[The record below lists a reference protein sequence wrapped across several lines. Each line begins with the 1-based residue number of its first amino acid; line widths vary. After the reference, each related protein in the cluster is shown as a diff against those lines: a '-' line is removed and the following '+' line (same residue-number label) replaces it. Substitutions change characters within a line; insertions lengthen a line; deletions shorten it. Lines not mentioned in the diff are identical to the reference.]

1 MDVRDA
7 VHARRSIRAFT
18 DREVAPEL
26 LTQLLTTAAYAPS
39 GGNLQPWHVTVVRG
53 RSMAD
58 LKARMIA
65 RLTDANAP
73 EPTPEYPMYPSPL
86 KSPYRER
93 RFRNGEMLYELLGIP
108 RSDKPA
114 RLRQF
119 ARNYVFFDAPVGLF
133 VYVDRQMN
141 APQWADLGM
150 FLQTLMLLL
159 TEAGVD
165 SCPQLA
171 WSTYHDTVAEV
182 TSPPAELILF
192 SGLAIGYA
200 DPTAPENNL
209 RTERAPLD
217 EWCTVLE

>member
-1 MDVRDA
+1 MEVRDA

-18 DREVAPEL
+18 DREVDPEL
-26 LTQLLTTAAYAPS
+26 LSRLLADAAYAPS

-53 RSMAD
+53 TAMAD

-65 RLTDANAP
+65 RLTDPHAP
-73 EPTPEYPMYPSPL
+73 EPSPEFPLYPSPL

-108 RSDKPA
+108 RTDKPA

-119 ARNYVFFDAPVGLF
+119 ARNYLFFDAPVGLF

-182 TSPPAELILF
+182 TRPPGELVLF

-200 DPTAPENNL
+200 DPKAPENRL

>member
-1 MDVRDA
+1 MEVRDA

-18 DREVAPEL
+18 DREIEPEL
-26 LTQLLTTAAYAPS
+26 LTRLLTDAAYAPS

-53 RSMAD
+53 AAMAD
-58 LKARMIA
+58 LKARMMA
-65 RLTDANAP
+65 RLTDPTAP
-73 EPTPEYPMYPSPL
+73 EPTPEFPLYPSPL

-108 RSDKPA
+108 RTDKPA

-119 ARNYVFFDAPVGLF
+119 ARNYLFFDAPVGLF

-182 TSPPAELILF
+182 TRPSEELVLF

-200 DPTAPENNL
+200 DPSAPENNL

>member
-7 VHARRSIRAFT
+7 VHRRRSIRAFT
-18 DREVAPEL
+18 DREIEPEL
-26 LTQLLTTAAYAPS
+26 LTQLLTDAAYAPS

-53 RSMAD
+53 NAMAD
-58 LKARMIA
+58 LKTRMIT
-65 RLTDANAP
+65 RLSDPTAP
-73 EPTPEYPMYPSPL
+73 EPTPEYPLYPSPL

-108 RSDKPA
+108 RTDRPA

-119 ARNYVFFDAPVGLF
+119 ARNYLFFDAPVGLF

-182 TSPPAELILF
+182 TLPPAELVLF

-200 DPTAPENNL
+200 DPRAPENNL